1 VAGYTDLMEDFLES
15 NPGLK
20 SRFNKFIF
28 FEDYTAEEE
37 LEILMSM
44 SKKQEYRFDDKA
56 REEAKRF
63 FEERCA
69 NKTETYA
76 NARDVRNYLEK
87 AITNQA
93 GRIVEESGFKNL
105 SKDELSL
112 IKYEDV
118 VNIKLDTR

>member
-1 VAGYTDLMEDFLES
+1 LMEDFLES